1 MIKNYVI
8 NCVKNYVKNKCFVI
22 IKEMSFLKISDPLK
36 RDSIVKE
43 YLELKKDIRDNFLSE
58 RIGEQQL
65 QTDLSKFYRPITE
78 TQKATTREITEGL
91 KPIREG
97 IEKLPEAITFPP
109 TQPLGKATEE
119 EEEEEEDESVG
130 EIARSYLNK
139 QYRDITFGIRKKK
152 GHHYIGNQHVII
164 KDDDIIIAKDGDRF
178 RGTNGL
184 WELITSR
191 DPVDFDKDDKDEY
204 ERLMVKTNALH
215 REYNPSNPRP
225 RGSMGKKWKNILG
238 PIWYKKQ
245 GFSEED
251 AFRMTKDKNYRK
263 RLIKKMRKIKY
274 EYEGEGVVV
283 IPSDPNALL
292 ERLDLL
298 LASQE
303 AGHTGVRNELV
314 SICDELKRQGV
325 LDTKVY
331 KTLNSIIKK

>member
-1 MIKNYVI
+1 
-8 NCVKNYVKNKCFVI
+8 
-22 IKEMSFLKISDPLK
+22 MSFLKISDPLK

-43 YLELKKDIRDNFLSE
+43 YLELKKNIRDNLLSE

-109 TQPLGKATEE
+109 TQPLGKATEGEEDEEE

-130 EIARSYLNK
+130 ELARQYLSK
-139 QYRDITFGIRKKK
+139 QYRDITFGIRKEK
-152 GHHYIGNQHVII
+152 GQHYIGNQHVIGE
-164 KDDDIIIAKDGDRF
+164 DNDIIISKDGDRF

-191 DPVDFDKDDKDEY
+191 DPVDFDKEDIDEY

-238 PIWYKKQ
+238 PIWYKKTR
-245 GFSEED
+245 F
-251 AFRMTKDKNYRK
+251 F
-263 RLIKKMRKIKY
+263 
-274 EYEGEGVVV
+274 
-283 IPSDPNALL
+283 
-292 ERLDLL
+292 
-298 LASQE
+298 
-303 AGHTGVRNELV
+303 
-314 SICDELKRQGV
+314 
-325 LDTKVY
+325 
-331 KTLNSIIKK
+331 

>member
-1 MIKNYVI
+1 
-8 NCVKNYVKNKCFVI
+8 
-22 IKEMSFLKISDPLK
+22 MSFLKISDPLK

-43 YLELKKDIRDNFLSE
+43 YLELKKNIRDNFLSE

-78 TQKATTREITEGL
+78 TQKATAREITEGL

-119 EEEEEEDESVG
+119 EEEEDEEEEEEDEEEDESFG
-130 EIARSYLNK
+130 EIARQYLNK
-139 QYRDITFGIRKKK
+139 QYHDITFGIRKEK
-152 GHHYIGNQHVII
+152 GHHFIGSEHVTVVDNDIII
-164 KDDDIIIAKDGDRF
+164 KDSGERF
-178 RGTNGL
+178 KGTDGL
-184 WELITSR
+184 WKLITLR
-191 DPVDFDKDDKDEY
+191 EPVDVDKEDKDEY

-215 REYNPSNPRP
+215 REYDPSNPRP
-225 RGSMGKKWKNILG
+225 RGSASEKCKKIVG

-263 RLIKKMRKIKY
+263 RLIKKMRKLKY

-283 IPSDPNALL
+283 VSSDPNALL
-292 ERLDLL
+292 ERLNLL

-325 LDTKVY
+325 LDTKAY
-331 KTLNSIIKK
+331 KKLNSNIKK

>member
-1 MIKNYVI
+1 
-8 NCVKNYVKNKCFVI
+8 
-22 IKEMSFLKISDPLK
+22 MSFLKISDPLK

-43 YLELKKDIRDNFLSE
+43 YLELKKNIRDNFLSE

-97 IEKLPEAITFPP
+97 IEKLPEAI
-109 TQPLGKATEE
+109 QPLGKATEE
-119 EEEEEEDESVG
+119 EEEEEDEEEEDESVG
-130 EIARSYLNK
+130 EIARHYLNK
-139 QYRDITFGIRKKK
+139 QYRDVTFGIRKEK
-152 GHHYIGNQHVII
+152 GHHYIGKTHVIV
-164 KDDDIIIAKDGDRF
+164 KDNDIIIAKDGDRF

-184 WELITSR
+184 WELIILKE
-191 DPVDFDKDDKDEY
+191 PVNFNKEDKNEY
-204 ERLMVKTNALH
+204 ERLMVKTNAIH
-215 REYNPSNPRP
+215 RDYDPTNPRP
-225 RGSMGKKWKNILG
+225 RGSDGEKWKKIVG

-251 AFRMTKDKNYRK
+251 AIRMTKDKNYRK

-331 KTLNSIIKK
+331 KKIKSSN

>member
-1 MIKNYVI
+1 
-8 NCVKNYVKNKCFVI
+8 
-22 IKEMSFLKISDPLK
+22 MSFLKISDPLK

-43 YLELKKDIRDNFLSE
+43 YLELKKNIRDNFLSE

-119 EEEEEEDESVG
+119 EEDEEEEEEEEEDESVG

-139 QYRDITFGIRKKK
+139 QYRDISFGIRKEK

-191 DPVDFDKDDKDEY
+191 EPVDFNKEDIDEY

-215 REYNPSNPRP
+215 REYNPSNTRP

-245 GFSEED
+245 GFSVED

-331 KTLNSIIKK
+331 KKLNSIIKK